1 VPLTRVLIFGG
12 WFGSGN
18 LGDDA
23 ILIGLR
29 NLLSEAIPGV
39 EIAALST
46 DVEHTKRVC
55 GVEAFKLR
63 SPRELLA
70 PRPKP
75 KIWDY
80 QKIFRW
86 ADACI
91 LSGGTSIYD
100 YDHLS
105 RIIHF
110 SFPRMHGKEL
120 VCFGIGVKPVRSWVG
135 RRSVRS
141 LLKRV
146 AAVSTRDRRS
156 KSELEAIG
164 VEKEIRVTG
173 DSSLFLTPRSPDAK
187 RLGAMGLMRDGPL
200 VAICPRALSPDHRAH
215 YHAPLSIEAISEI
228 RRTLALTADHLFRSG
243 HRVVFIPFHEASPD
257 DDTAEIA
264 VIRGLMREPSLV
276 FEGVIPP
283 ETLTG
288 LLGQVELVVGL
299 RLHSLILAAAMGVPS
314 VSVNYDPKI
323 AGFMEYVGMK
333 GFLSEPTDPL
343 KRFIERIDEGLEN
356 RSTLKR
362 RLLDSCEVM
371 RGRIREEAN
380 RIARLL

>member
-1 VPLTRVLIFGG
+1 MTRVLIFGG

-29 NLLSEAIPGV
+29 DLLLEAIPRV

-55 GVEAFKLR
+55 GVEAFQLR

-70 PRPKP
+70 PHSKH
-75 KIWDY
+75 KIRDY
-80 QKIFRW
+80 QRVFRW

-91 LSGGTSIYD
+91 LSGGTPIYD

-105 RIIHF
+105 RIIHY
-110 SFPRMHGKEL
+110 SLPRILGKEL
-120 VCFGIGVKPVRSWVG
+120 ICFGIGVKPIRSWVG

-141 LLKRV
+141 LLKRA
-146 AAVSTRDRRS
+146 AAVSTRDLRS

-173 DSSLFLTPRSPDAK
+173 DSSLFLTPRAPDARK
-187 RLGAMGLMRDGPL
+187 LGDLGLMQDGPL

-215 YHAPLSIEAISEI
+215 YHAPLSTKVISKI
-228 RRTLALTADHLFRSG
+228 RRTLALTADHLSRSG
-243 HRVVFIPFHEASPD
+243 HRVVFIPFHGTPPD
-257 DDTAEIA
+257 DDIAEIA

-276 FEGVIPP
+276 FERVIPP
-283 ETLTG
+283 ETVAG
-288 LLGQVELVVGL
+288 FLGQVQLVVGL

-314 VSVNYDPKI
+314 VSLNYDPKI
-323 AGFMEYVGMK
+323 ASFMEYTGMEDYM
-333 GFLSEPTDPL
+333 SEPTDPV
-343 KRFIERIDEGLEN
+343 KTFMERADEGLKN
-356 RSTLKR
+356 RTNLKR

-371 RGRIREEAN
+371 WGRIREEAK
-380 RIARLL
+380 RIAELL

>member
-1 VPLTRVLIFGG
+1 MRVSLRDGGESRGGVPVTRVLVFGG

-29 NLLSEAIPGV
+29 NLFSETIPGV

-46 DVEHTKRVC
+46 DVEHTKCVC

-70 PRPKP
+70 PGPKP
-75 KIWDY
+75 KIGDY

-86 ADACI
+86 ADACV
-91 LSGGTSIYD
+91 LSGGTPVYD

-105 RIIHF
+105 RIIHC
-110 SFPRMHGKEL
+110 SFPRMHGKAL

-141 LLKRV
+141 LMKRA
-146 AAVSTRDRRS
+146 AAVSTRDLRS

-164 VEKEIRVTG
+164 VDKKIRVTG
-173 DSSLFLTPRSPDAK
+173 DSSLFLTPRPLDEMK
-187 RLGAMGLMRDGPL
+187 LGELEPIREGPL

-215 YHAPLSIEAISEI
+215 YHAPLSIQAISEI
-228 RRTLALTADHLFRSG
+228 RKTLALTADHLSKSG
-243 HRVVFIPFHEASPD
+243 HRVVFIPFHEAPQD

-264 VIRGLMREPSLV
+264 VIRGLMREPSLAIERV
-276 FEGVIPP
+276 LPP
-283 ETLTG
+283 ETLMG
-288 LLGQVELVVGL
+288 LLGQAELVVGL
-299 RLHSLILAAAMGVPS
+299 RLP
-314 VSVNYDPKI
+314 
-323 AGFMEYVGMK
+323 
-333 GFLSEPTDPL
+333 
-343 KRFIERIDEGLEN
+343 
-356 RSTLKR
+356 RS
-362 RLLDSCEVM
+362 
-371 RGRIREEAN
+371 A
-380 RIARLL
+380 

>member
-1 VPLTRVLIFGG
+1 VTRVLVFGG

-29 NLLSEAIPGV
+29 NLISEAIPGV

-46 DVEHTKRVC
+46 DVEYMKRVC
-55 GVEAFKLR
+55 GVEAFQLR

-70 PRPKP
+70 PHSKP
-75 KIWDY
+75 KIRDY
-80 QKIFRW
+80 QRVFRW

-91 LSGGTSIYD
+91 LSGGTPIYD

-105 RIIHF
+105 RIIHYGL
-110 SFPRMHGKEL
+110 PRILGKEL
-120 VCFGIGVKPVRSWVG
+120 ICFGIGVKPIRSWIG

-141 LLKRV
+141 LLKRS
-146 AAVSTRDRRS
+146 AAVSTRDLRS
-156 KSELEAIG
+156 KSKLEAIG

-173 DSSLFLTPRSPDAK
+173 DSSLFLIPRAPDAK
-187 RLGAMGLMRDGPL
+187 KLGELGLIQDGPL
-200 VAICPRALSPDHRAH
+200 VAICPRALSPDHKIH
-215 YHAPLSIEAISEI
+215 YHAPLSIEVISKI
-228 RRTLALTADHLFRSG
+228 RRTLALTADHLSRSD
-243 HRVVFIPFHEASPD
+243 HQVVFIPFHNAPYD
-257 DDTAEIA
+257 DDTAEIIM
-264 VIRGLMREPSLV
+264 IRGLMREPSLV
-276 FEGVIPP
+276 FERVISP

-288 LLGQVELVVGL
+288 LLGQAELVVGL

-323 AGFMEYVGMK
+323 AGFMEYIGLEDY
-333 GFLSEPTDPL
+333 LSEPTDPV
-343 KRFIERIDEGLEN
+343 KTFIERADEGVKN
-356 RSTLKR
+356 RTPLKR

-371 RGRIREEAN
+371 RGRIKEEAK

>member
-1 VPLTRVLIFGG
+1 VTRVLVFGG

-29 NLLSEAIPGV
+29 DLLSEAIPGV

-55 GVEAFKLR
+55 GVEAFQLR

-70 PRPKP
+70 PHSKP
-75 KIWDY
+75 KIRDY
-80 QKIFRW
+80 QRVFRW

-91 LSGGTSIYD
+91 LSGGTPIYD

-105 RIIHF
+105 RIIHYCL
-110 SFPRMHGKEL
+110 PRILGKEL
-120 VCFGIGVKPVRSWVG
+120 VCFGIGVKPIRSWIG

-141 LLKRV
+141 LLKRS
-146 AAVSTRDRRS
+146 AAVSTRDLRS

-173 DSSLFLTPRSPDAK
+173 DSSLFLIPRAPDAK
-187 RLGAMGLMRDGPL
+187 KLGELGLIQDGPL
-200 VAICPRALSPDHRAH
+200 VAICPRALSPDHKIH
-215 YHAPLSIEAISEI
+215 YHAPLSIEVISKI
-228 RRTLALTADHLFRSG
+228 RRTLALTADHLSRSD
-243 HRVVFIPFHEASPD
+243 HQVVFIPFHNAPYD
-257 DDTAEIA
+257 DDTAEIIM
-264 VIRGLMREPSLV
+264 IRGLMREPSLV
-276 FEGVIPP
+276 FERVISP

-288 LLGQVELVVGL
+288 LLGQAELVVGL

-323 AGFMEYVGMK
+323 AGFMEYVGLEDY
-333 GFLSEPTDPL
+333 LSEPTDPV
-343 KRFIERIDEGLEN
+343 KTFIERADEGVKN
-356 RSTLKR
+356 RTPLKR

-371 RGRIREEAN
+371 RGRIKEEAK